1 MEFNGVNPSFNNNDY
16 LRNEQFSKFG
26 HDKQQIINQFKQIA
40 LEFTNDFARQ
50 IPGFGELDE
59 NDRKVIFLVLNNL
72 ILLIDK
78 Y

>member
-1 MEFNGVNPSFNNNDY
+1 MEFVGVNPSFNNDY

-50 IPGFGELDE
+50 IPSFSELDE
-59 NDRKVIFLVLNNL
+59 NDRKLSLLVFQPK
-72 ILLIDK
+72 D
-78 Y
+78 